1 MASSV
6 VVRVDA
12 HKFDAAPLKRAS
24 ILRFALRIV
33 LALGI
38 QN

>member
-1 MASSV
+1 MPSNV

-12 HKFDAAPLKRAS
+12 YKFDAAPLKRAS

-33 LALGI
+33 LALDI